1 MKRNKLGVADII
13 LIVFLAITAFVALYP
28 FWNILMI
35 SLNEPG
41 DTLRGG
47 ITVWFRDFTLSNYQ
61 HIFSQDQF
69 ITALTNSVTRT
80 VVGTVTHLL
89 ICSAFAYALSKPYLI
104 GQKVMHRMLVVSM
117 YITAGTIP
125 TFLVYKALGLYKSF
139 WVYILPHVVSAY
151 HAIIM
156 MSFFRDIPNE
166 LEESARLDGAN
177 DISIFLRIIMPVSK
191 PVLASIGLFIA
202 VWQWNSWFDTMIY
215 GSKEMITLQ
224 MMLVN
229 IIRDASEVRNLM
241 SSGSPIAAALA
252 ALGHNPNVESV
263 KATAMMVTAI
273 PIVCVYPFVQKHFV
287 KGIMIGS
294 VKG

>member
-1 MKRNKLGVADII
+1 MKRNKIGVADVILII
-13 LIVFLAITAFVALYP
+13 LLTFIAFLALYP

-35 SLNEPG
+35 SLNEPS
-41 DTLRGG
+41 DSLRGG
-47 ITVWFRDFTLSNYQ
+47 ITIWFREFTLSNYQ
-61 HIFSQDQF
+61 HIFSQNQF
-69 ITALTNSVTRT
+69 ITAMTNSISRT
-80 VVGTVTHLL
+80 VIGTLTHLL
-89 ICSAFAYALSKPYLI
+89 FCSAFAYALSKPYLV
-104 GQKVMHRMLVVSM
+104 GQKVMHRLLVISM

-139 WVYILPHVVSAY
+139 WVYILPHIISAY

-156 MSFFRDIPNE
+156 ISFFREIPNE

-177 DISIFLRIIMPVSK
+177 DITIFFKLIVPVSK

-215 GSKEMITLQ
+215 GSKDMITLQ

-241 SSGSPIAAALA
+241 SSGSPIAASLA

-273 PIVCVYPFVQKHFV
+273 PIVCVYPFLQKYFV